1 MVHAQAQDQAGQ
13 AQQQQPGAAA
23 QQVPAQPG
31 ATQSPDQ
38 SGAAQQTGDR
48 TSAAQPAESEIRQTL
63 AQTDQM
69 VLDKDQAKNLAQLFC
84 QKDQDRIKDFDA
96 QQVSASV
103 DQIRQ
108 AYKDKYQ
115 QDLDL
120 TKNADQVFN
129 SQFFRIGPGEA
140 RTASER
146 IGADATSAAGA
157 ARSGADAAAQKDAA
171 GVGAAARQGGA
182 AVSDAA
188 QAAASGAG
196 PMITVDIP
204 ASGDQPATK
213 LNLVKEGSS
222 WKIDLPDRVDGK
234 QLAQRLNDHL
244 QMAVQQKDKWPA
256 DASEGARAIS
266 RHVFMAFGSEGS
278 GASGAAPGAAPGAGA
293 GTSGTDATATPGQNS
308 GQNSGQSR

>member
-157 ARSGADAAAQKDAA
+157 AKSGADAAGQK
-171 GVGAAARQGGA
+171 
-182 AVSDAA
+182 DAA